1 MSEPT
6 RISAQEARQKVSSG
20 EALLVCAYDDADK
33 FQNNHLE
40 GATSFSEFQSNLPS
54 LAKDHRISSSDGRHA
69 ADLGL
74 FSLMSRIFRKILT

>member
-6 RISAQEARQKVSSG
+6 RISAQETRQKVSSG

-40 GATSFSEFQSNLPS
+40 GAQSFSEFQTNLPS
-54 LAKDHRISSSDGRHA
+54 LTEDQEIVFYCA
-69 ADLGL
+69 
-74 FSLMSRIFRKILT
+74 